1 MQIVTLD
8 WETFYDTGCS
18 LTSLTTEEYI
28 RHGNF
33 EEIGVGVKLDGGET
47 VWASGTREELGKKL
61 RKIDWKNSALLCHNT
76 MFDGAILWWLYKIKP
91 KLYLDT
97 LSMAR
102 AIHGVDAGGS
112 LKALAERY
120 SLGAKGEEVIK
131 AKGKRRTD
139 FTPEELAAYGTYCCN
154 DVDLTAK
161 LFDKLLP
168 SCSWDEVRLIDQ
180 TLRMFI
186 DPVLYIDDKVLH
198 ERMAALIE
206 ERRQLLSSLRGKL
219 SCSSDEEVSDKL
231 SSNKQF
237 AALLEEHQIKVP
249 MKVSPRTGKEAPAL
263 SKKDEGFLAL
273 CEHED
278 VFIQQLCAARLGV
291 KSTIE
296 ESRVQRFIDIAQRNN
311 GRLPIP
317 LKYYGAHTGRWSGSD
332 KVNLQNLPSRDIR
345 KKALKNSIVAPD
357 GYIVINSD
365 SAQIE
370 ARVLA
375 WLAGQDDVVEAFAK
389 KQDVYRKM
397 SSKIY
402 GVTPEEVTKEQRFV
416 GKTVVLGCGFGT
428 GWLKLKT
435 TLATSDTP
443 IYIDEDT
450 ARDIIAK
457 YREANYKIAELWAE
471 GDGIIHAM
479 LQGQLKDKEREFG
492 NHGVLWF
499 SNDGVRL
506 PSGFKIY
513 YPGLSLRTIEG
524 RQRTVYR
531 SRKGEE
537 SIWGGTITE
546 NVVQALARCI
556 ISRQLLDISEHYRVA
571 LTVHDSVVAVVPE
584 DEAEQACQVITGI
597 MSTPPA
603 WAPGLPVACE
613 ATYGRSYGDC

>member
-8 WETFYDTGCS
+8 WETFYDTGYS

-332 KVNLQNLPSRDIR
+332 KVNLQNLPSRDVR

-479 LQGQLKDKEREFG
+479 LQGQLKGKEREFG